1 MRYNEDQLSHV
12 NDDHVVNVVV
22 MGVFASP
29 RSVNLHLNPLLIS
42 AASYTSEVVKSFNE
56 HACSGNLPTNKAG
69 YMAAQSRTVA
79 VMQKPLAI
87 QQGRIHG

>member
-29 RSVNLHLNPLLIS
+29 RVYVLSTYILILYSFPLLLIQ
-42 AASYTSEVVKSFNE
+42 VKS
-56 HACSGNLPTNKAG
+56 
-69 YMAAQSRTVA
+69 
-79 VMQKPLAI
+79 
-87 QQGRIHG
+87 